1 MFCFRLEAYVKN
13 ANFGRKDDQ
22 QEKAFSLDVPEPSTY
37 RDINLDTPLPAV
49 TRKLVDGYLL
59 SVDADLKQVSNIFF
73 SSFFIH
79 LCGTDLVRE
88 GADGV
93 GSQLFFHFNSDVKYL
108 K

>member
-73 SSFFIH
+73 
-79 LCGTDLVRE
+79 
-88 GADGV
+88 
-93 GSQLFFHFNSDVKYL
+93 FFHFLYICVAPILSERGPTG
-108 K
+108 